1 MSYKEWIKWRKEH
14 FKNEKKSHENEK
26 MSKKN
31 WKDLFIGLSI
41 IIMST
46 FLFFNGQYTIE
57 IAILIGILTLWWLE
71 FF

>member
-1 MSYKEWIKWRKEH
+1 M
-14 FKNEKKSHENEK
+14 N
-26 MSKKN
+26 KKN
-31 WKDLFIGLSI
+31 WKDLFIGLSVMA
-41 IIMST
+41 MST

>member
-1 MSYKEWIKWRKEH
+1 MKLAGMTRTKWQEITRNGRN
-14 FKNEKKSHENEK
+14 KNK
-26 MSKKN
+26 MTKKN
-31 WKDLFIGLSI
+31 WKDLFIGLNI
-41 IIMST
+41 IAMST

>member
-1 MSYKEWIKWRKEH
+1 MERAARERVMID
-14 FKNEKKSHENEK
+14 

-31 WKDLFIGLSI
+31 WKDLFIGLSVI
-41 IIMST
+41 VMST

-57 IAILIGILTLWWLE
+57 IALLIAILTLWWLE

>member
-1 MSYKEWIKWRKEH
+1 MKYKAWLKWRESYYKKE
-14 FKNEKKSHENEK
+14 KG
-26 MSKKN
+26 MSNKN
-31 WKDLFIGLSI
+31 WKDLFTGLSI

-57 IAILIGILTLWWLE
+57 IAILIGLLTLWWLE

>member
-1 MSYKEWIKWRKEH
+1 MDYEAWLKWRKRY
-14 FKNEKKSHENEK
+14 FKKQKS

-31 WKDLFIGLSI
+31 WKDLFIGVSI
-41 IIMST
+41 VIMST

-57 IAILIGILTLWWLE
+57 IAILIGILTLWWME

>member
-1 MSYKEWIKWRKEH
+1 MNYEEWLKWRKRY
-14 FKNEKKSHENEK
+14 FKKEKR

>member
-1 MSYKEWIKWRKEH
+1 
-14 FKNEKKSHENEK
+14 

-31 WKDLFIGLSI
+31 WKDLFAGLSI
-41 IIMST
+41 IALST

-57 IAILIGILTLWWLE
+57 IAIIVGLLTLWWLE

>member
-1 MSYKEWIKWRKEH
+1 
-14 FKNEKKSHENEK
+14 

-31 WKDLFIGLSI
+31 WKDLFIGASVI
-41 IIMST
+41 AAST

-57 IAILIGILTLWWLE
+57 IAMLIAVLTLWWLE

>member
-1 MSYKEWIKWRKEH
+1 MNYREWLKWRKKY
-14 FKNEKKSHENEK
+14 FKKEKR

-31 WKDLFIGLSI
+31 WKDLFIGASI
-41 IIMST
+41 IMMST